1 MKACILTIGNEI
13 LKGKTVNTNAAE
25 IGRMLYFSGYEIFR
39 GLTVPDIDE
48 EIGEAFRSLVG
59 VCNVIVSSGGLGP
72 TFDDITIPSFAKAF
86 GIRLVLDEETYEEI
100 RRKTEAREMKMTK
113 EREKMAMVPEGSK
126 IIKNDVGSAPG
137 IEYQIGQTRIFIL
150 PGVPAEMRSMLD
162 RIRNEIALKD
172 SFYYEDSV
180 AIRGVYE
187 ASLAPYVNDLMLK
200 YNGTVYIKSHP
211 AIVPETRESE
221 LEVEVSARSERL
233 DASRTLVTEVLKEI
247 VNIAAELKGNRGN
260 RKVDQK

>member
-1 MKACILTIGNEI
+1 MRACVLTIGNEI

-39 GLTVPDIDE
+39 GLTVPDIRE

-59 VCNVIVSSGGLGP
+59 ICGVIVSSGGLGP
-72 TFDDITIPSFAKAF
+72 TFDDITIPSFAEAF
-86 GIRLVLDEETYEEI
+86 GIPLVLDKETYDEI
-100 RRKTEAREMKMTK
+100 SRKSEARETKMTK
-113 EREKMAMVPEGSK
+113 EREKMAMVPKGSK

-150 PGVPAEMRSMLD
+150 PGVPTEMRSMLD

-187 ASLAPYVNDLMLK
+187 ASLAPYVNELMLK
-200 YNGTVYIKSHP
+200 YKGAVYIKSHP
-211 AIVPETRESE
+211 AVVPETNESE
-221 LEVEVSARSERL
+221 LEVEVSARSEKL
-233 DASRTLVTEVLKEI
+233 DTSRILVSKVLEEI
-247 VNIAAELKGNRGN
+247 EKIAAELKRNRSTKKNGL
-260 RKVDQK
+260 K